1 MPEFKDL
8 TGQKFG
14 KWTVI
19 KRIENYKTPKG
30 NTYTQWLCRCEC
42 GSDERGVLANAL
54 LSGRSTSCGCS
65 QREIASKTCKTN
77 FTSHKDSKNRL
88 YKIWANIKKRCLNEK
103 ASNYKNYGGRG
114 ISICN
119 DWLEYESF
127 KLWSLSNGYT
137 DELTIDRIDVNGDYE
152 PNNCRWVTH
161 TVQANNRRN
170 NTFYEIDGI
179 KHTLA
184 EWAKLYN
191 LKYKSLY
198 KQIKYNNRN
207 LSEFIQ
213 L

>member
-1 MPEFKDL
+1 MRFLVVAPLHAVAPNEKQHLKPAKQTLHHIKIPKIDYI
-8 TGQKFG
+8 KFG
-14 KWTVI
+14 LI
-19 KRIENYKTPKG
+19 
-30 NTYTQWLCRCEC
+30 L
-42 GSDERGVLANAL
+42 
-54 LSGRSTSCGCS
+54 
-65 QREIASKTCKTN
+65 
-77 FTSHKDSKNRL
+77 
-88 YKIWANIKKRCLNEK
+88 KKRCLNEK

-184 EWAKLYN
+184 EWAKLYY